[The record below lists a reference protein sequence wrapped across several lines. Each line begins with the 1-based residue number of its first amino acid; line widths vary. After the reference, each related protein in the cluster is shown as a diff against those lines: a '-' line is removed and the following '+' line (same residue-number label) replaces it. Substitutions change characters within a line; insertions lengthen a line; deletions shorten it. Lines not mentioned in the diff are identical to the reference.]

1 MGLKYKIG
9 DRAVYPG
16 HGVGEIISIEI
27 KKIEGQELSFYIMK
41 IIDTDLKIMIPTANP
56 KSAGIRD
63 LIEEKKIPE
72 VYDILRHQDVKI
84 DNIAWN
90 KRFKDYNEKLKS
102 GSLYEIAEVLRDLF
116 VLKKR
121 KELSFGEK
129 RMYEMAINLL
139 SQEISIVK
147 SLEKDEIIEEIEKIL
162 QEG

>member
-1 MGLKYKIG
+1 MSLKYKIG
-9 DRAVYPG
+9 DKAVYPG

-41 IIDTDLKIMIPTANP
+41 IIDSDLKIMIPTNNP

-63 LIEEKKIPE
+63 LIEEDKISK
-72 VYDILRHQDVKI
+72 VYDILKEQDVRI
-84 DNIAWN
+84 DNVAWN

-102 GSLYEIAEVLRDLF
+102 GSLFEVAEVLRDLF

-147 SLEKDEIIEEIEKIL
+147 SLEKDDIVEEIEKIL